1 MRIFLGRWTDIS
13 TRVFVDMLKIGNIYE
28 VLHMKVYQLDDRKD
42 TLATQLARRTLDI
55 IYLAGINSSTQDILV
70 PLCMFVTTDTGPHA
84 QTGCRNEEA
93 DVVCF

>member
-13 TRVFVDMLKIGNIYE
+13 TGVFVDMLKIGNIYE
-28 VLHMKVYQLDDRKD
+28 VLHMKAYQLDDRKD

-55 IYLAGINSSTQDILV
+55 IYLAGINSSIQDTLV
-70 PLCMFVTTDTGPHA
+70 PLCIVVTADTGPYA
-84 QTGCRNEEA
+84 QTGCQNEEA